1 MIALALAVSLTL
13 GGIRSGE
20 SANAAE
26 CTLKPGPSSRTAVRI
41 IDGETFALDD
51 GSTVRLIGALAPR
64 RFESSTDQAIW
75 PPEQDA
81 KSALER
87 LVLGKPVELEIG
99 GRQTDRY
106 GRVLAHAYVQD
117 NGRRLWVQEQLLRH
131 GNARAYALRD
141 SDACMDALLTA
152 ERDARDAKSG
162 LWAHAAYQIKPAD
175 QIGDLLRERGSYQ
188 IVEGRVVDAADIRG
202 QMFLNFGENCAPILP
217 PAHGRASARPSKKLV
232 WISNPSRANAYE
244 FGVGSI
250 EDQAPRSNFIT
261 SARSKFCRTKTT
273 FPALRRQ
280 RPASRLSR
288 AWRQD
293 QRPARK
299 RA

>member
-106 GRVLAHAYVQD
+106 GRVLAHANVQD

-202 QMFLNFGENCAPILP
+202 QMFLNFGENW
-217 PAHGRASARPSKKLV
+217 RTDFTASARPRERKAIEEAGLDLKSLKGKRV
-232 WISNPSRANAYE
+232 RIRGWIDRRSGPA
-244 FGVGSI
+244 I
-250 EDQAPRSNFIT
+250 ELHHISQIEVLPD
-261 SARSKFCRTKTT
+261 
-273 FPALRRQ
+273 
-280 RPASRLSR
+280 
-288 AWRQD
+288 
-293 QRPARK
+293 
-299 RA
+299 

>member
-1 MIALALAVSLTL
+1 LIALALAVSLAL
-13 GGIRSGE
+13 GGMEPHG

-41 IDGETFALDD
+41 IDSETFALDN

-64 RFESSTDQAIW
+64 RFESPDDQAIW

-81 KSALER
+81 KTALER

-106 GRVLAHAYVQD
+106 GRVLAHAFVQD
-117 NGRRLWVQEQLLRH
+117 NGRRIWVQEQLLRH

-141 SDACMDALLTA
+141 SDACMDALLAA

-162 LWAHAAYQIKPAD
+162 LWAHAAYQIKSAD

-188 IVEGRVVDAADIRG
+188 IVEGRVVDAADVRG
-202 QMFLNFGENCAPILP
+202 QLFLNFGENW
-217 PAHGRASARPSKKLV
+217 RTDFSASARPRERKAIEEAGLDLKSLKGKLV
-232 WISNPSRANAYE
+232 RIRGWIDRRSGPA
-244 FGVGSI
+244 I
-250 EDQAPRSNFIT
+250 ELHHISQIEVLMD
-261 SARSKFCRTKTT
+261 
-273 FPALRRQ
+273 
-280 RPASRLSR
+280 
-288 AWRQD
+288 
-293 QRPARK
+293 
-299 RA
+299 